1 GEMVG
6 EAEGGPAPRTRQAA
20 FRRVTINE
28 TATGKQVLSMPIG
41 FCGPLAFTP
50 DGRGLIVTDPDAI
63 TRWDLST
70 QKAVVRH
77 KSPIP
82 FTGSYG
88 NSFASSLVL
97 TPDGARAVT
106 GHRDTTALVWDLTP
120 PARAT
125 KRLSERDVTAA
136 WQDLAG
142 DDATR
147 AYAAIWALADAPGD
161 AVPFLRNHLR
171 PVTGPSDEQAQALI
185 RKLDAAGFTAREA
198 AEKELRDFGDA
209 AVPALRAALQ
219 GKLSGEQKA
228 RVDRLLTAATAPVLA
243 AGDRLREHRAIAV
256 LEMAGTE
263 DARKLL
269 KELAGG
275 LADTRLTTEAEEA
288 IGRLSRVTG
297 K

>member
-1 GEMVG
+1 PAAYAERPPLFGYGASSRALRGYYSGDKPIPSEGKSDLRLELPTGWMFPRQAAVSPDGRLVAQMIGEPD
-6 EAEGGPAPRTRQAA
+6 GGPPPRTRQAA

-41 FCGPLAFTP
+41 FCGPLAFPP

-120 PARAT
+120 PARA
-125 KRLSERDVTAA
+125 
-136 WQDLAG
+136 
-142 DDATR
+142 
-147 AYAAIWALADAPGD
+147 
-161 AVPFLRNHLR
+161 
-171 PVTGPSDEQAQALI
+171 
-185 RKLDAAGFTAREA
+185 
-198 AEKELRDFGDA
+198 
-209 AVPALRAALQ
+209 
-219 GKLSGEQKA
+219 
-228 RVDRLLTAATAPVLA
+228 
-243 AGDRLREHRAIAV
+243 
-256 LEMAGTE
+256 
-263 DARKLL
+263 
-269 KELAGG
+269 
-275 LADTRLTTEAEEA
+275 
-288 IGRLSRVTG
+288 
-297 K
+297 